1 MPHLC
6 PHCDSGRVSG
16 DQTGRDHAFPA
27 PSCRAD
33 YRALIERERSDL
45 RYMRIH
51 ALSVDAWAVQHPGP
65 ASDEAARTVGIHL
78 VSLYAQLMLDA
89 SYRELKMIR
98 RRAADTIEFR
108 WLPLPD
114 TPARLGVQHALQA
127 DSPQAHRERVA
138 AWALSAWRAWHPHS
152 EQVMSWARRILGHG
166 RVSRPPPQHH
176 TGWYAGARNAV
187 HPRLGESGSLE

>member
-1 MPHLC
+1 MQHLC

-16 DQTGRDHAFPA
+16 DQTGRDYAYLA

-33 YRALIERERSDL
+33 YRTLIERERSDL
-45 RYMRIH
+45 RYMRVH

-65 ASDEAARTVGIHL
+65 ASDETARAVGMHL

-89 SYRELKMIR
+89 SHRELKMIR

-127 DSPQAHRERVA
+127 DSPEAHRERVQ
-138 AWALSAWRAWHPHS
+138 AWALSVWRAWHPHS
-152 EQVMSWARRILGHG
+152 EQVMSWTRRILGHG
-166 RVSRPPPQHH
+166 RVSRSPPQQHA
-176 TGWYAGARNAV
+176 GWYAGARNAV